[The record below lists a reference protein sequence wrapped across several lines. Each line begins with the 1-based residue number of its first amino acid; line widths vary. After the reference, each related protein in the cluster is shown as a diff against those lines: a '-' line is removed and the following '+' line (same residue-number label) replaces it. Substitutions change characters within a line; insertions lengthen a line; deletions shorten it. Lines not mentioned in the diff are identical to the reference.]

1 MPHLL
6 HLLKAPPSAK
16 VLEVLGQQGR
26 DPSCRLS
33 VVLMQEAA
41 GIDLPVQAQVYRL
54 DEGTASASS
63 PYPAI
68 SHAQLLELI
77 FAADSVVAW

>member
-6 HLLKAPPSAK
+6 HLLKAPPSGQ
-16 VLEVLGQQGR
+16 VLEILSRQAQ
-26 DPSCRLS
+26 DPDCRLS

-41 GIDLPVQAQVYRL
+41 GTTLPLQAEIYRL
-54 DEGTASASS
+54 DDGATAS

-68 SHAQLLELI
+68 SHARLLELI

>member
-6 HLLKAPPSAK
+6 HLLKAPPSAQ
-16 VLEVLGQQGR
+16 VLQVLSRQAQ
-26 DPSCRLS
+26 DPGCRLS
-33 VVLMQEAA
+33 VVLLQEAA
-41 GIDLPVQAQVYRL
+41 GTTLPLRAEVYRL
-54 DEGTASASS
+54 DDGGATAS

-68 SHAQLLELI
+68 SHARLLELI